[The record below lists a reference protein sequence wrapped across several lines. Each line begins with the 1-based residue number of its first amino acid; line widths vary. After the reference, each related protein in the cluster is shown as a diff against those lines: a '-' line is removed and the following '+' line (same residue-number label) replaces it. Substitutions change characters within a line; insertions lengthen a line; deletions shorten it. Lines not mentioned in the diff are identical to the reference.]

1 MRPVI
6 PLTFMIS
13 LVVAGCS
20 LLGIGQHDEWQT
32 ENVQFDRI
40 DVYSFEQDRLTF
52 TGTRDGETSVY
63 VYDMKAKTLIR
74 KENSVNWVQSRD
86 QVYYL
91 GEHGKLTLNREGGR
105 ERLVLTNPDGMEKE
119 VLHVS
124 QGLSIRLSVSP
135 NGKYIVYWTEDEGET
150 EVHVYDVVRDEHTLL
165 QNMSG
170 TLKNDD
176 VQWSANGGYVML
188 KQRDVYRVTGAEKVL
203 TLEKAA
209 SASWSP
215 ARDQLVV
222 LERDQDGVKLPREA
236 DKNYGHRIV
245 TFDLSSGEKIELYPA
260 EGEKL
265 EIPPL
270 VLDEVVWDDSGRL
283 FAFST
288 GSVNGGEVTYDK
300 VHIMDPQGGFHHVE
314 NEQNLRPSTVEDLT
328 FSPDGTFF
336 SYTANGLLKVLYI
349 PTQQSKV
356 YDVYTQ
362 LKDDYRYLAYKANET
377 WILGSHEIKRLGKGL
392 EEKTVYRSS
401 HELLQFFISDGGDH
415 LLVVERVGDHF
426 QLKLE
431 PVLEDAEETEP
442 VS

>member
-124 QGLSIRLSVSP
+124 QGLSIRLSVSA

-150 EVHVYDVVRDEHTLL
+150 EVHVYDVVRDGHTLL

-188 KQRDVYRVTGAEKVL
+188 KQRDY
-203 TLEKAA
+203 
-209 SASWSP
+209 
-215 ARDQLVV
+215 
-222 LERDQDGVKLPREA
+222 
-236 DKNYGHRIV
+236 
-245 TFDLSSGEKIELYPA
+245 
-260 EGEKL
+260 
-265 EIPPL
+265 
-270 VLDEVVWDDSGRL
+270 
-283 FAFST
+283 
-288 GSVNGGEVTYDK
+288 
-300 VHIMDPQGGFHHVE
+300 
-314 NEQNLRPSTVEDLT
+314 TV
-328 FSPDGTFF
+328 
-336 SYTANGLLKVLYI
+336 
-349 PTQQSKV
+349 
-356 YDVYTQ
+356 
-362 LKDDYRYLAYKANET
+362 
-377 WILGSHEIKRLGKGL
+377 
-392 EEKTVYRSS
+392 
-401 HELLQFFISDGGDH
+401 
-415 LLVVERVGDHF
+415 
-426 QLKLE
+426 
-431 PVLEDAEETEP
+431 
-442 VS
+442 